1 MISWKCRRLPQ
12 PSSEFEDDED
22 VAEERERVL
31 SGEAD
36 DDLVCLK
43 NLTKVKKEQC
53 LSNVTEVK
61 LYPTRGHSRMHTSA
75 SGPAVTSASSKS
87 STTHFTPH

>member
-12 PSSEFEDDED
+12 PTSEFEDDED

-43 NLTKVKKEQC
+43 NLTKVKRNSVCQ
-53 LSNVTEVK
+53 T
-61 LYPTRGHSRMHTSA
+61 
-75 SGPAVTSASSKS
+75 
-87 STTHFTPH
+87 

>member
-1 MISWKCRRLPQ
+1 MRVILVFLLLLVVNVHFNVINRRLPL
-12 PSSEFEDDED
+12 PSNELDDDED

-43 NLTKVKKEQC
+43 NLTKVN
-53 LSNVTEVK
+53 L
-61 LYPTRGHSRMHTSA
+61 
-75 SGPAVTSASSKS
+75 
-87 STTHFTPH
+87 